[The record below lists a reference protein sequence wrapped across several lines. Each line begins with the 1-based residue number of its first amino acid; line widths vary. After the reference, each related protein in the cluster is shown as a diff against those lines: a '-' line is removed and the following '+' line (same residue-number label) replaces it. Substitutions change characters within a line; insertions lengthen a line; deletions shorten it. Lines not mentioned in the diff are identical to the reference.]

1 MVAETPST
9 AQHNGIG
16 ISSIRSCGFGAGA
29 GAGVTVTGAAGVSM
43 AGKLINGCVFFI
55 CTAGFGCGSGK
66 TVMRAVSFFGDGV
79 VIGAGIAAVATRAG
93 EGKSTGRDVGFAG
106 GRVGK

>member
-1 MVAETPST
+1 MAAETPST

-16 ISSIRSCGFGAGA
+16 ISSIRSCGFGAGS
-29 GAGVTVTGAAGVSM
+29 GVRVTGVAGVSM
-43 AGKLINGCVFFI
+43 AGKLISGCVFFI
-55 CTAGFGCGSGK
+55 CTAGFGGGSGN

-93 EGKSTGRDVGFAG
+93 EGESAGRDVGFAG